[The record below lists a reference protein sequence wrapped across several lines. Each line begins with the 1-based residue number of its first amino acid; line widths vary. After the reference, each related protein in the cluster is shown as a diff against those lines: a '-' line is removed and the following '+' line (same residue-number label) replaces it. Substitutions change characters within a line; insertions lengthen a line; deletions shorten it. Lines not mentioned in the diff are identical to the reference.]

1 MLVHRS
7 FNISACCAFTNCDNE
22 VTHFHLQKE
31 PLFSRA
37 KGQLRGDTNTNLCE
51 RHYMRFITSYTF
63 FEKFCYSETHKKQI
77 TKGLRVISDEFAKK
91 YNLIPG
97 KKICVNCEKKIQ
109 KEWPLSTV
117 SEDEN
122 VETSIE
128 VEFCESNE
136 KEDEVQHQTSFS
148 SKFLGNNNLFIVL

>member
-91 YNLIPG
+91 YNLIQ
-97 KKICVNCEKKIQ
+97 I
-109 KEWPLSTV
+109 
-117 SEDEN
+117 
-122 VETSIE
+122 
-128 VEFCESNE
+128 
-136 KEDEVQHQTSFS
+136 
-148 SKFLGNNNLFIVL
+148 